1 MGFIQDYVVAAAAS
15 YWVLPI
21 IFALCCIDGFFP
33 PLPSESV
40 LISLGSVAAATG
52 QVHIVL
58 VCIFGAL
65 GAWIGDIIAYHI
77 GRHIPIYRISFLNK
91 GRGKKAVDSA
101 ERSLAERGVF
111 LILVARF
118 VPVGRIA
125 VNMVAGAT
133 GFSRMKF
140 ICTSFFAAFIWSIYS
155 ILLGYGAGAVLHDS
169 PLLAIV
175 VGILLGILSG
185 LLLDKLITFIGGLF
199 AKRIASNK
207 MRFFRWIKI
216 EDIANQG
223 IAIDENKILNNDSNR
238 H

>member
-1 MGFIQDYVVAAAAS
+1 MGIIQDYVVAVAAS
-15 YWVLPI
+15 YWVLPV

-40 LISLGSVAAATG
+40 LITLGSIAASTG

-65 GAWIGDIIAYHI
+65 GAWCGDTIAYHI
-77 GRHIPIYRISFLNK
+77 GRHIPIYRFSFLNK
-91 GRGKKAVDSA
+91 GKGKKAVETA
-101 ERSLAERGVF
+101 ERSLSQRGVF

-118 VPVGRIA
+118 VPIGRIA

-133 GFSRMKF
+133 GFPRFKF
-140 ICTSFFAAFIWSIYS
+140 ICTSFFAGLIWSSYS
-155 ILLGYGAGAVLHDS
+155 IALGYGAGAVLHDS

-175 VGILLGILSG
+175 VGIMLGVLSG
-185 LLLDKLITFIGGLF
+185 ILLDKLITLIGVFL
-199 AKRIASNK
+199 AKRIANNK
-207 MRFFRWIKI
+207 MIFFRWLKV

-223 IAIDENKILNNDSNR
+223 INLDEDEIFDNKKLD
-238 H
+238 